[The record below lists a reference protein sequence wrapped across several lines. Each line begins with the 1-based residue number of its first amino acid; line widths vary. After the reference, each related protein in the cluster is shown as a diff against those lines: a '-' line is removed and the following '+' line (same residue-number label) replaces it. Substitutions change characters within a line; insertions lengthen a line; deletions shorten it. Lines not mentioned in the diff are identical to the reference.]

1 MKMSHFVCF
10 SLWRL
15 ILSDLSCIH
24 HPLNAVSHILP
35 CWMYFHHHA
44 TSLLPKL
51 LCRIGAQ
58 LWAARIMTAV
68 RSVFAHCIDL
78 ESRPHVWNAYFGTTQ
93 QQHMGGTTFGNPLA
107 ANARL
112 AKGDSSNALFGKPN
126 YEPPPALA
134 PSSST
139 ASLASTS
146 SLSPASS
153 SARLVPAPSSSSSSS
168 ATTVSSSASS
178 DATFELSFL
187 FQQLILCQ
195 YATRLLL
202 HRRAFQLYFTLISAP
217 QLTIVIATLLLFLG
231 SGGAYPST
239 FAVLCQPLHFALV
252 LGMLFD
258 ALNHITSPALVIIT
272 FHFTTIAKY
281 IFSVFH
287 KQMWNI
293 VFSTL

>member
-1 MKMSHFVCF
+1 
-10 SLWRL
+10 
-15 ILSDLSCIH
+15 
-24 HPLNAVSHILP
+24 
-35 CWMYFHHHA
+35 
-44 TSLLPKL
+44 
-51 LCRIGAQ
+51 
-58 LWAARIMTAV
+58 MTAV

-112 AKGDSSNALFGKPN
+112 AKRDSTNALFDKPN
-126 YEPPPALA
+126 HEPPPALA

-146 SLSPASS
+146 SISPASS
-153 SARLVPAPSSSSSSS
+153 SARLVPVPPSSLSSS
-168 ATTVSSSASS
+168 ATTVPSSASS

-202 HRRAFQLYFTLISAP
+202 HRRAFQLYFTLISVP
-217 QLTIVIATLLLFLG
+217 QLAIVIATLLLFLG

-252 LGMLFD
+252 LGTLSEICHCER
-258 ALNHITSPALVIIT
+258 APQTVIIDD
-272 FHFTTIAKY
+272 HS
-281 IFSVFH
+281 FSPPKELSKRNVEPIKTDLFLP
-287 KQMWNI
+287 I
-293 VFSTL
+293 L